1 LSSHRHDHE
10 YEEESRYGSRYE
22 SPHESRYEASEPEP
36 GSESPERAAFDHF
49 SGEGLVT
56 DLIRPVKSG
65 KEASVFLCRGNV
77 SIAGAGLLALKV
89 YRPRDHR
96 SFKNDQVYKEGRV
109 LKEPRDRNAVRKKT
123 AYGRVFEQAWWTEHE
138 WEVLRALHEAGA
150 DVPRPLARTESSIL
164 MQYLGDEEAPAPQL
178 RHADLTPQEA
188 RTLFDRLMW
197 NVELALRHN
206 WVHADLSAF
215 NVLWWEGEGTIIDLP
230 QAVDPRSNPH
240 ASNLLDRD
248 VRNIC
253 DHFARFGV
261 RSNAGEISR
270 GLWMGFMFADL

>member
-1 LSSHRHDHE
+1 LSSHRNDHE
-10 YEEESRYGSRYE
+10 YEDESSYE
-22 SPHESRYEASEPEP
+22 SPYEYRSGPAESEPE
-36 GSESPERAAFDHF
+36 SESPERAAFDHF

-65 KEASVFLCRGNV
+65 KEASVFLCRGNE

-96 SFKNDQVYKEGRV
+96 TFKNDHVYKEGRV

-138 WEVLRALHEAGA
+138 WEVLRALHEVGA

-178 RHADLTPQEA
+178 RHVDLTTQEA
-188 RTLFDRLMW
+188 RTLFDRIMW

-215 NVLWWEGEGTIIDLP
+215 NVLWWEDRGTIIDLP
-230 QAVDPRSNPH
+230 QAVDPRSNQH
-240 ASNLLDRD
+240 ASGLLDRD

-270 GLWMGFMFADL
+270 GLWMGFLFADL